1 MFIGFYELED
11 VEHFNIYYKNSLGW
25 DLWNKET
32 FSPLCKSI
40 MILDFKI
47 KGKTYQ
53 ERKNNLEELAKEWQ
67 NNFASY
73 SWSYGEL
80 ATIQDYFYTN
90 AKRYGLI
97 KTFKENVIL

>member
-1 MFIGFYELED
+1 MFIGFYELEG

-32 FSPLCKSI
+32 FSPLCKNE

-53 ERKNNLEELAKEWQ
+53 ERKSSLEELAKEWQ
-67 NNFASY
+67 NNFACY
-73 SWSYGEL
+73 GWSYGEL

-90 AKRYGLI
+90 AKRYGLV
-97 KTFKENVIL
+97 KEFKNNLII